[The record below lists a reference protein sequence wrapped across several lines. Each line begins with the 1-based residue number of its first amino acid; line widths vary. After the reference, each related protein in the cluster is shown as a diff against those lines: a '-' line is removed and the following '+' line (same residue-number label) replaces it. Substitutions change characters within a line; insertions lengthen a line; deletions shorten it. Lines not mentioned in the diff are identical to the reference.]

1 MPGMPKQQGAK
12 IYGKKAAKS
21 CKNMRF
27 WAGNVRHGLS
37 ANQTARYFKL
47 KKPENYMKFHIDFL
61 HVVR

>member
-1 MPGMPKQQGAK
+1 
-12 IYGKKAAKS
+12 
-21 CKNMRF
+21 MRF